1 MNSKTQQQIN
11 HRNYTAEDV
20 KYKPRNAEELADV
33 LKVANDTKDND
44 VEWIK
49 ILLASGF
56 DGLIESCD
64 KKIAEQKQ
72 EAKSKMFPPK
82 YDD

>member
-1 MNSKTQQQIN
+1 MKSISQQIN

-20 KYKPRNAEELADV
+20 TYKSKDVEELADI
-33 LKVANDTKDND
+33 LRIANETKNND

-49 ILLASGF
+49 IILASGF

-64 KKIAEQKQ
+64 KKIAKQKQ
-72 EAKSKMFPPK
+72 EAKRKMFPPK
-82 YDD
+82 